1 MRKCRTDLLCD
12 QPIFVTQS
20 VAQQILPSWWSLLR
34 SDGLARIQRSLNLLD
49 NSSLIKLF
57 KDATSLGALCGI
69 PSCLASPWI
78 TSKAPLF
85 WGGTRIVTKF
95 STWIFGLSEMSWS
108 TASLL
113 ILLHPSKLRY
123 FKLRHEPAISLIVI
137 SVIWQKLRSSC
148 WSLGQERITL
158 QIDVSEYS
166 LRLEIFRYSNLWH
179 DFAILHRPLPS
190 TSQVQKL
197 LKPPGRS
204 IHRDTS
210 DSSMNLLSVLML
222 YY

>member
-1 MRKCRTDLLCD
+1 MQHLLVHHVVSPD
-12 QPIFVTQS
+12 
-20 VAQQILPSWWSLLR
+20 ALR
-34 SDGLARIQRSLNLLD
+34 VYGSHLGKVPESAR
-49 NSSLIKLF
+49 NSQHEY
-57 KDATSLGALCGI
+57 
-69 PSCLASPWI
+69 
-78 TSKAPLF
+78 
-85 WGGTRIVTKF
+85 F
-95 STWIFGLSEMSWS
+95 SETSWS

-123 FKLRHEPAISLIVI
+123 FKLRHEPTISLIVI

-190 TSQVQKL
+190 TSRVRKL

-204 IHRDTS
+204 MHR
-210 DSSMNLLSVLML
+210 LR
-222 YY
+222 YFRFEY